1 MLRIPDYALKA
12 INILEE
18 AGFEAYI
25 VGGCVR
31 DMLMGKEINDIDITT
46 SATPKETKQAFSLF
60 RTIDTG
66 IKHGTVTVII
76 DHLPLEIT
84 TYRIDKGYS
93 DGRRP
98 DSVAFTKS
106 LYEDLARRDFTV
118 NAIAYNPKTGLIDP
132 FDGEYDIKNM
142 IMRCV
147 GDAEK
152 RFTEDSL
159 RILRGLR
166 FSSTLGF
173 TLESETMR
181 AAIECRHLLKN
192 VSAERI
198 YIELSKM
205 LCGKDIRRVLLTY
218 PDIFEEILPETV
230 RMNGFDQKNFHH
242 IYDVWAHTAAVT
254 ASIEPVPHLRF
265 AALLHDCG
273 KPDCFSIDSDGVG
286 HFYKHARKST
296 DKAEAAL
303 TRLKSDNFTKERV
316 TQLIKL
322 HDTPIEPDEK
332 VIKKKLG
339 KYGEE
344 LFFDLIKLQR
354 ADNMGQS
361 PDFRFRQD
369 IYNQIESIAREIIES
384 NQCFSL
390 KDLAVKG
397 NDLSVLGLKGRE
409 IGTTLGIL
417 LNAVIEGKVEN
428 TNNALIEYYHTNVKN
443 R

>member
-46 SATPKETKQAFSLF
+46 SATPEETKQAFSLF

-198 YIELSKM
+198 YIELSKI

-354 ADNMGQS
+354 ADNMGQA